1 MKFENDADKFK
12 AVLVETIRR
21 TRELNSAEKDDR
33 SKRTFS
39 ETYFQD
45 KSEILKDLGLNGN
58 LMGNFQAS
66 DWSVDRALGKA
77 QILDLISNSP
87 ELKTLK
93 DRLSSGVIVVD
104 GTTEQF
110 PTVKFESAK
119 YFTKSQGDSILDLI
133 PSRGDSGSDF
143 LLGKGADVIVKH
155 NFGKQDV
162 VAPDLKSGLLEAQ
175 GIVESFEK
183 NFGVDAKPV
192 NKSKLKM

>member
-1 MKFENDADKFK
+1 MKFENDADKLK

-21 TRELNSAEKDDR
+21 AKESNSLEIDDR

-58 LMGNFQAS
+58 LMGNFHAT
-66 DWSVDRALGKA
+66 DWRVDRALGKA
-77 QILDLISNSP
+77 QILDMISISP
-87 ELKTLK
+87 ELKILK
-93 DRLSSGVIVVD
+93 DRIAFGVIVVD

-119 YFTKSQGDSILDLI
+119 CFTKSQGDSILDLI
-133 PSRGDSGSDF
+133 PSCGGSGSDS

-162 VAPDLKSGLLEAQ
+162 FAPDLKSGLLEAQ

-183 NFGVDAKPV
+183 TFGVDAKPTK
-192 NKSKLKM
+192 KSKLKM

>member
-1 MKFENDADKFK
+1 MKYENDADKFK
-12 AVLVETIRR
+12 AVLAETVRR
-21 TRELNSAEKDDR
+21 TRELNSVESDDR

-45 KSEILKDLGLNGN
+45 KSEILKDLGLNGK
-58 LMGNFQAS
+58 LVGNFLAS

-77 QILDLISNSP
+77 QILDVISNSP

-93 DRLSSGVIVVD
+93 DRLASGVIVVD

-133 PSRGDSGSDF
+133 PTSGGSGGF
-143 LLGKGADVIVKH
+143 LGQGADVYVKH

-162 VAPDLKSGLLEAQ
+162 FAPDLKSGLLQAQ

-192 NKSKLKM
+192 KKSKLKM